1 MTVGPHLVWYHSI
14 FFPDHTQVKES
25 LREYTL
31 TYQYIPASSIPKVW
45 AMGLF
50 SPIVTMTA
58 VTAVTAVTAGI
69 KSSRVKSTLEIQIE
83 HFVALPSVGE
93 GSDPTCFGVRAT
105 VQRSF
110 PTLSHTSKLT
120 KTAIP
125 GRRRW
130 TAAKMVSTG
139 NMLRGNV

>member
-14 FFPDHTQVKES
+14 FFPDHTKVKES
-25 LREYTL
+25 LRACTL

-50 SPIVTMTA
+50 SPIVTM
-58 VTAVTAVTAGI
+58 TAVTAGI

-105 VQRSF
+105 KYSAAF
-110 PTLSHTSKLT
+110 PIFPIHPS
-120 KTAIP
+120 
-125 GRRRW
+125 
-130 TAAKMVSTG
+130 
-139 NMLRGNV
+139 